1 MPVKRCT
8 KNGRAGYKWGDRG
21 TCYTGTG
28 AKARATAQGR
38 AAYANGYRGTPRK
51 TNRR

>member
-1 MPVKRCT
+1 MPVKRCK

-21 TCYTGTG
+21 NCYTGPG
-28 AKARATAQGR
+28 AKARAERQGR

-51 TNRR
+51 KTRR